1 MSGAGDKN
9 LPPGTSALPQPE
21 VRDPRFAQLDRLIA
35 QEQTAVPEPHSA
47 SGDLP
52 GTLPPP
58 AVAGSASAPAQRKK
72 GHRGERAD
80 TPNAPRARERCPKQ
94 PKPRLPPKIYKKL
107 AALTAS
113 FAQTLRG
120 DPKLQSVIQGD
131 LKKFRTGLQVL
142 IRTEFRLRCGRPPDP
157 LIDDACRMMDQGKSA
172 AQALRVQRPGWDKTD
187 PYLRY
192 LAEKGLRA
200 AKGRRGRK
208 QDARE
213 PGKKGGRGKRKP
225 ENLVPDSTQRFSDP
239 GTE

>member
-1 MSGAGDKN
+1 
-9 LPPGTSALPQPE
+9 
-21 VRDPRFAQLDRLIA
+21 
-35 QEQTAVPEPHSA
+35 
-47 SGDLP
+47 
-52 GTLPPP
+52 LPPP
-58 AVAGSASAPAQRKK
+58 A
-72 GHRGERAD
+72 
-80 TPNAPRARERCPKQ
+80 RERRRKQ
-94 PKPRLPPKIYKKL
+94 PKRHLPPESYNRL
-107 AALTAS
+107 APLTAS

-120 DPKLQSVIQGD
+120 DPKLQSVIQSD
-131 LKKFRTGLQVL
+131 LKGFRTDLQAL

-157 LIDDACRMMDQGKSA
+157 LIDDACRMMDHGKSA

-200 AKGRRGRK
+200 AKGRRRRK